1 MTTIISVASGKGGV
15 GKSMVACNL
24 ALVLSKRGKTVTL
37 VDLDTG
43 GANLHILFGLFHPT
57 TTLTD
62 FLEHRTKTI
71 QATTQKIPGFSNL
84 SLIAGTGETLL
95 TANLQFS
102 KKKRL
107 IAHLKK
113 LEGDFVII
121 DVGAG
126 TNYHVL
132 DFFLCADQYI
142 TVATPDPT
150 SVLDLYRFIKLAAL
164 RKVLSS
170 YLARDPI
177 TRNLADNN
185 FQSLDEILE
194 AVGET
199 NESGKHVAE
208 HALQDFNPS
217 LILNRMT
224 NGSRVNTLHLQ
235 QMVKDYIGTNLEVL
249 GEIPDDPAVEQSVRK
264 YLPVVEFSPQS
275 PASLAFEN
283 ITKNL
288 TDWLQSKISIG
299 EI

>member
-1 MTTIISVASGKGGV
+1 MPTIISVASGKGGV

-24 ALVLSKRGKTVTL
+24 ALTLSKRGKTVTL

-57 TTLTD
+57 ATLTD

-71 QATTQKIPGFSNL
+71 QAVSQKISGFSNL
-84 SLIAGTGETLL
+84 SLVAGTGDTLL
-95 TANLQFS
+95 TSNLPYP

-107 IAHLKK
+107 ISHLQK
-113 LEGDFVII
+113 LEGDFII
-121 DVGAG
+121 VDVGAG

-132 DFFLCADQYI
+132 DFFLCADQYL

-164 RKVLSS
+164 RKVLSRF
-170 YLARDPI
+170 LARDPM
-177 TRNLADNN
+177 TRNLADGN
-185 FQSLDEILE
+185 FQSLDDILE

-199 NESGKHVAE
+199 NEAGKQLAE
-208 HALQDFNPS
+208 DALHDFNPS
-217 LILNRMT
+217 LILNRMGS
-224 NGSRVNTLHLQ
+224 GSRVNTLHLQ
-235 QMVKDYIGTNLEVL
+235 QMVKDYIGTNLNVL
-249 GEIPDDPAVEQSVRK
+249 GEIPEDPAVEQSVRK
-264 YLPVVEFSPQS
+264 YLPVVEYAPQS

-288 TDWLQSKISIG
+288 TDWLQPKISSG
-299 EI
+299 ET